1 MNKRV
6 ELFRN
11 VRQLVRFQVNK
22 IQISVIDTNMDIQ
35 FTYWLRKMQCRF
47 VSCNTCLSGSMLP
60 MITSV
65 FRVLLNELWRYII
78 GIPPCAAIVVF
89 FLLFYT
95 RLRFVIYAIFVLIT
109 TQLPNYCDFASL
121 NDNRRK
127 SGSQRYYRVNVSPVW
142 SLLIPCERSIK
153 WSITRMLK
161 VTKDSCFF

>member
-1 MNKRV
+1 MIKRV

-35 FTYWLRKMQCRF
+35 FTYWLRQMQCRF

-60 MITSV
+60 MIISV
-65 FRVLLNELWRYII
+65 FRALLNELWRYTIFHLV
-78 GIPPCAAIVVF
+78 PQLLF
-89 FLLFYT
+89 FFRLFYT

-121 NDNRRK
+121 NDNHRK

-161 VTKDSCFF
+161 VTKDSGFF

>member
-1 MNKRV
+1 MIKRV

-35 FTYWLRKMQCRF
+35 FTYWLRQMQCRF

-65 FRVLLNELWRYII
+65 FRALLNELWRYTIFHLV
-78 GIPPCAAIVVF
+78 PQ
-89 FLLFYT
+89 LLFFFSIILYPVKICYLCNFRIDNHT
-95 RLRFVIYAIFVLIT
+95 IT
-109 TQLPNYCDFASL
+109 ELLWFASL
-121 NDNRRK
+121 NDNHRK

-161 VTKDSCFF
+161 VTKDSGFF

>member
-1 MNKRV
+1 MIKRV

-35 FTYWLRKMQCRF
+35 FTYWLRQMQCRF

-65 FRVLLNELWRYII
+65 FRALLNELWRYTIFHLV
-78 GIPPCAAIVVF
+78 PQLLF
-89 FLLFYT
+89 FFRLFYT

-121 NDNRRK
+121 NDNHRK

-161 VTKDSCFF
+161 VTKDSGFF

>member
-1 MNKRV
+1 MMIKRV

-60 MITSV
+60 MTTSV

-89 FLLFYT
+89 FLIILYPVKICYLCNFCIDNHT
-95 RLRFVIYAIFVLIT
+95 ITELLWFCVIEWQSSWIRFTTLLSGQRITSLISF
-109 TQLPNYCDFASL
+109 NSL
-121 NDNRRK
+121 WTFN
-127 SGSQRYYRVNVSPVW
+127 
-142 SLLIPCERSIK
+142 
-153 WSITRMLK
+153 
-161 VTKDSCFF
+161 